1 MRCLIC
7 DSEAVIELLNFGMQP
22 LCNRFPESPNGKEY
36 LHQMILG
43 QCSTCGLIQI
53 SKPVPSSELSPRYDW
68 ITYNEPEGHLDSL
81 AEIVSKLSGL
91 TQGATILGVSYKDD
105 STLRRLEERNFTN
118 IRRLDPAEDLGIF
131 GKKPEIETIQ
141 DRLTPEAAN
150 KIVRRYGH
158 ADIVIARHIVEHAH
172 NIRRFMEALKQ
183 LLKPQGYIVFESP
196 DCAQSLEKLDYSM
209 PWEEHILYFTL
220 ETFQN
225 GMHLDGL
232 TLVHFECYPYP
243 LENSLVGILRFQEG
257 VRSSSL
263 SEGTLER
270 EKKRFRAYSEGLPRN
285 RIRYKEFLSNYRQ
298 HQGKIALLG
307 AGHLACTFI
316 NLLELRE
323 YIEFVVDDNPKKQG
337 LLMPGSLLP
346 IRGSKALIEEG
357 IKLCLLTVAPESEEK
372 VIQRNR
378 DFIEKGGMFASIFPA
393 SKNALRF
400 EQ

>member
-150 KIVRRYGH
+150 KIVRR
-158 ADIVIARHIVEHAH
+158 
-172 NIRRFMEALKQ
+172 
-183 LLKPQGYIVFESP
+183 
-196 DCAQSLEKLDYSM
+196 
-209 PWEEHILYFTL
+209 
-220 ETFQN
+220 
-225 GMHLDGL
+225 L
-232 TLVHFECYPYP
+232 TL
-243 LENSLVGILRFQEG
+243 SLPDT
-257 VRSSSL
+257 SSNMHTIYAGLWRRL
-263 SEGTLER
+263 SNFLN
-270 EKKRFRAYSEGLPRN
+270 PRD
-285 RIRYKEFLSNYRQ
+285 ISFLSPQTVHSPLKNSTTACHGRS
-298 HQGKIALLG
+298 ISFILL
-307 AGHLACTFI
+307 
-316 NLLELRE
+316 
-323 YIEFVVDDNPKKQG
+323 
-337 LLMPGSLLP
+337 
-346 IRGSKALIEEG
+346 
-357 IKLCLLTVAPESEEK
+357 
-372 VIQRNR
+372 
-378 DFIEKGGMFASIFPA
+378 
-393 SKNALRF
+393 
-400 EQ
+400 